1 MQEFGFQVDWISFQV
16 CHRTQKSG
24 KTPEVHLGG
33 LKSRP
38 DRPQKTQQ
46 YFEQSLLSRPLVGLV
61 MDKRD
66 LSRPTGG
73 LSRPLLCRV
82 VGRIDL
88 RGLSS
93 GLDRPLLGL
102 LVV

>member
-1 MQEFGFQVDWISFQV
+1 MAQNPRGE
-16 CHRTQKSG
+16 
-24 KTPEVHLGG
+24 

-38 DRPQKTQQ
+38 EKTQQ
-46 YFEQSLLSRPLVGLV
+46 CFEQSLLSRPLLV

-73 LSRPLLCRV
+73 LSRPLLGRV

>member
-1 MQEFGFQVDWISFQV
+1 MGSKADL
-16 CHRTQKSG
+16 R
-24 KTPEVHLGG
+24 
-33 LKSRP
+33 RP
-38 DRPQKTQQ
+38 SSAQCFK
-46 YFEQSLLSRPLVGLV
+46 QSLLSRPLLGLV

-66 LSRPTGG
+66 LSRPTGE
-73 LSRPLLCRV
+73 LSRPLLGLV

>member
-1 MQEFGFQVDWISFQV
+1 MQEFGFRLDMFPSG
-16 CHRTQKSG
+16 CHRTQKWR
-24 KTPEVHLGG
+24 KTPEVHLGE

-38 DRPQKTQQ
+38 EKTQQ
-46 YFEQSLLSRPLVGLV
+46 CFEQSLLSRPLLGLV

-73 LSRPLLCRV
+73 LSRPLLGRV